1 MDAPGTLLT
10 ERTLLTVKGLEIALP
25 SGAPILAPCDVEL
38 APGQVVVL
46 LGPSGAGK
54 TTIARALLFPDELRS
69 RGYRLDWTERALRGE
84 AAIVPQRGA
93 LLDHLDV
100 AGNIEVAQSAGGRA
114 RDAATWLRAVDLD
127 PALGERGRS
136 VSALSGGQAQRV
148 AVART
153 LAAGRTLV
161 VLDEPSVGLDPSA
174 VRTLAQLLVAQARE
188 HGAALLVI
196 THDLALAAG
205 AGDVVLYL
213 DPAARTLAP
222 LLADWPGP
230 AELLEDD
237 EARRA
242 RVDVL
247 EIALE
252 KRLLATPLA
261 RLGKA
266 TRSSAPRLGSLSAL
280 RVLGAALVRAFDPKL
295 FRESAVVMLRA
306 LRQSVLL
313 PLPFYV
319 VVGGLLGITIPYVI
333 ANISQDLKAATILRM
348 IGGTYIVSLV
358 PPLSAILF
366 VATSGNAVNAW
377 LGSLRLGGQVTA
389 LEGLGI
395 APSRYLWSP
404 AWLALVAS
412 YLLSAAAFFAAMT
425 GGGYLLFRF
434 YEVPEALR
442 VITSDVLDAPPGRER
457 YLVRAAW
464 LVAIYAV
471 AIASIVVSRGGAPKE
486 RGDDVTAAM
495 TSAVMRTT
503 LFVVVME
510 LGSIALLF
518 AATKGAR

>member
-1 MDAPGTLLT
+1 METP
-10 ERTLLTVKGLEIALP
+10 RPLLTVKALEIALP
-25 SGAPILAPCDVEL
+25 SGTPILAPCDVEL
-38 APGQVVVL
+38 FAGQVVVL
-46 LGPSGAGK
+46 LGPSGGGK
-54 TTIARALLFPDELRS
+54 TTIARALLFPDELRAQ
-69 RGYRLDWTERALRGE
+69 GYRLEWAERALRGE

-100 AGNIEVAQSAGGRA
+100 AGNIEVAQSAGGRT
-114 RDAATWLRAVDLD
+114 RDAGTWLRAVDLD
-127 PALGERGRS
+127 PALGERGRP

-153 LAAGRTLV
+153 LAAGRKLV
-161 VLDEPSVGLDPSA
+161 VLDEPSVGLDSGA
-174 VRTLAQLLVAQARE
+174 VRTLAKLLVGQARE
-188 HGAALLVI
+188 NEAALLVI

-222 LLADWPGP
+222 LIDDWPGP
-230 AELLEDD
+230 AELLGDD
-237 EARRA
+237 ERRA
-242 RVDVL
+242 RVDAL

-261 RLGKA
+261 RLGKT
-266 TRSSAPRLGSLSAL
+266 TRRRIGSLSAF

-306 LRQSVLL
+306 LRQSVLV

-319 VVGGLLGITIPYVI
+319 VVGVLLGITIPYVV
-333 ANISQDLKAATILRM
+333 ANISQDLKAATVLRM

-377 LGSLRLGGQVTA
+377 LGSMRLGGQVTA
-389 LEGLGI
+389 LEGLGV

-404 AWLALVAS
+404 TWLALAAS
-412 YLLSAAAFFAAMT
+412 YLLSAAAFFAAMSA
-425 GGGYLLFRF
+425 GGYLLFRF
-434 YEVPEALR
+434 YDVPEALR
-442 VITSDVLDAPPGRER
+442 VITSDVLDAPPGRVR
-457 YLVRAAW
+457 FLVRAAW

-486 RGDDVTAAM
+486 RNDDVTSAM

-518 AATKGAR
+518 AATKGAP